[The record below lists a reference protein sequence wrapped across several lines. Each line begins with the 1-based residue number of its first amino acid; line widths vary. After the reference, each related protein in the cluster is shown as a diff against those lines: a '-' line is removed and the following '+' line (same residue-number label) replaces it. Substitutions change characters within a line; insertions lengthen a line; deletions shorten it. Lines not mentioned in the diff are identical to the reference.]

1 MADPT
6 TTKNEKK
13 KMKVFQ
19 WLFLILVPLVL
30 AIVILFI
37 VLSMLGMDPIGRTKE
52 FANSIP
58 VVSNWITTDEEAEI
72 ERKQRQYEN
81 KIDSL
86 EEELAAMESDLSSKK
101 SEIDQLNQ
109 EIVRLTAQI
118 ENTIEEDGEEE
129 SEVENLAKLIESY
142 DEMNPA
148 NAAVILSNSSS
159 QVALAIL
166 QEIDDAHRA
175 AILSAMD
182 PEQAATFT
190 EQLLD

>member
-1 MADPT
+1 MADPS
-6 TTKNEKK
+6 TTKKEKK
-13 KMKVFQ
+13 KTNVLQ

-37 VLSMLGMDPIGRTKE
+37 VLSMLGMDPIGKTKA

-58 VVSNWITTDEEAEI
+58 VVSNWVTTDEEAEI
-72 ERKQRQYEN
+72 ERKQRQYES
-81 KIDSL
+81 KIESL
-86 EEELAAMESDLSSKK
+86 EEEITAMESDLSSKN
-101 SEIDQLNQ
+101 SEIDHLNQ

-118 ENTIEEDGEEE
+118 EDSIEEDGEDET
-129 SEVENLAKLIESY
+129 EVENLAKLIESY

-148 NAAVILSNSSS
+148 NAAVILSNSSN

-175 AILSAMD
+175 DILSAMD